1 MKKIFVARNGIV
13 FKMYR
18 ILKLIIIGDG
28 KFEIYRRYMR

>member
-1 MKKIFVARNGIV
+1 MFVARNGIV